1 MEHVA
6 DVERAEGA
14 SVWGGRMRVCGEGEK
29 LVESAQVERLLK

>member
-6 DVERAEGA
+6 DVERTEGA

-29 LVESAQVERLLK
+29 SSELETVTAKLN